1 MRRGYKKKIRRVK
14 THNHDLHI
22 YSFPWECYKV
32 NQIGD
37 DVYELYQA
45 DCNDPEAKRK
55 AETTVTL
62 NVKKR
67 GIYNVLLLPEKIVV
81 KLAKEEHKYNVT
93 NLLFLPRKVYDLQ
106 FDDQNL
112 SLRYIYP
119 SGKKVG
125 SVKIKLPKPI
135 VFERQREDQYSV
147 LKFWKSEDYEV
158 LKKEVQGRV
167 KVDANK

>member
-1 MRRGYKKKIRRVK
+1 MRSGYKKKIRRVK
-14 THNHDLHI
+14 THNHDLYI
-22 YSFPWECYKV
+22 YSFPWECYKF

-37 DVYELYQA
+37 DVYELFQA

-55 AETTVTL
+55 GETVVTL

-67 GIYNVLLLPEKIVV
+67 GIYYVLMFPEKIVI
-81 KLAKEEHKYNVT
+81 KLAKEEHRYTVT

-112 SLRYIYP
+112 TLRYVYP

-135 VFERQREDQYSV
+135 TFERDRKDEYSI
-147 LKFWKSEDYEV
+147 LKFWKAEDYEV
-158 LKKEVQGRV
+158 LKKEVQGKV
-167 KVDANK
+167 KVVANK

>member
-14 THNHDLHI
+14 THNHDVKI

-37 DVYELYQA
+37 DVYELYGA

-67 GIYNVLLLPEKIVV
+67 GIYNVLVLPEKIVV
-81 KLAKEEHKYNVT
+81 KLAKEERRYSVT
-93 NLLFLPRKVYDLQ
+93 NLLFLPKKVYDLK

-112 SLRYIYP
+112 SLRYVYP
-119 SGKKVG
+119 SGEKG
-125 SVKIKLPKPI
+125 
-135 VFERQREDQYSV
+135 RQCKDQIT
-147 LKFWKSEDYEV
+147 KT
-158 LKKEVQGRV
+158 GRV
-167 KVDANK
+167 